1 MALEHSTARVGNKDV
16 GCAAYGSFRGC
27 NANELIDNYRSI
39 NINKIDNQQ
48 GVSELLL
55 RALDNDYQEDQRQ
68 LVTTHNKDTV
78 YDDDAD
84 MSYDEDEDYF
94 ESNGTECD
102 GEGGRISYCVTFFI
116 LSPSEC
122 FYLYFDKLFRKFT
135 GKGSYVG
142 APCEN
147 TCNADLQHVICD
159 AITGVCEC
167 EKQYPVR
174 LGPTRGCAKPKRL
187 GEQCF
192 YRATCV
198 FTDQHA
204 TCAQVQHN
212 AVCDCDSGYHKV
224 AIARPKKVF
233 CAEDLV
239 LITAD
244 MPTLLGIVSG
254 IAVLTGLICFVLKL
268 FSRARYTRPRHYAD
282 ANHAPPMLFSSDT
295 AQN

>member
-94 ESNGTECD
+94 ESNG
-102 GEGGRISYCVTFFI
+102 
-116 LSPSEC
+116 
-122 FYLYFDKLFRKFT
+122 T

-295 AQN
+295 